1 MAVTVGR
8 LTRQS
13 LEGGFLAVGVGYRLG
28 VKHPSMGV
36 EEELLLVSATGQP
49 LPRSKAVA
57 EGTEGV
63 DVELEL
69 TRAQVETNSPVCET
83 ADELHEQL
91 TVMRKKLAVSAAEQG
106 GRLLA
111 VAAPPTG
118 EAAHLVT
125 RKPRYLEMEGRYG
138 LLAKEQ
144 AVCGCHVHIDV
155 PDKEAAIR
163 VSNHLRPWLPALLA
177 LTANSAVYLGHDTG
191 FASWRWIMWSRW
203 PCVGQPP
210 YFESAE
216 HYDRLVQTFLTS
228 GAIMDERMV
237 YWDARPSSHLP
248 TIELRVSDVPLT
260 VDETVLHATLGRAL
274 VMTAL
279 DSGSLGPELQPEVL
293 RAAYWL
299 AAKNGL
305 TGDNLDVRRNK
316 VLPIEQVLGLLIDH
330 VRPALEQLG
339 EVERVETTIQRLLRE
354 GNGARRQQKAFREGD
369 DLIAL
374 TELRP

>member
-13 LEGGFLAVGVGYRLG
+13 LEVGFHGSGVGYRLG
-28 VKHPSMGV
+28 MKHPSMGV

-49 LPRSKAVA
+49 LPQSKAVA
-57 EGTEGV
+57 DGTEGI

-69 TRAQVETNSPVCET
+69 TRAQVETNSPVCDT

-91 TVMRKKLAVSAAEQG
+91 TAMRKKLAVSAAEQG

-125 RKPRYLEMEGRYG
+125 RKPRYQEMEERYG
-138 LLAKEQ
+138 LLAQEQ

-155 PDKEAAIR
+155 PDKEAAVR
-163 VSNHLRPWLPALLA
+163 VSNHLRPWLPSLLA
-177 LTANSAVYLGHDTG
+177 LSANSAVYLGHDTG

-216 HYDRLVQTFLTS
+216 HYDRLVQTYLAS
-228 GAIMDERMV
+228 GSIMDERMV
-237 YWDARPSSHLP
+237 YWDVRPSSHLP
-248 TIELRVSDVPLT
+248 TVEVRVSDVPLT
-260 VDETVLHATLGRAL
+260 VDETVLHATLVRAL

-279 DSGSLGPELQPEVL
+279 DDGGLGPELQPELL

-299 AAKNGL
+299 AAKDGL
-305 TGDNLDVRRNK
+305 TGNNLDVRRAE
-316 VLPIEQVLGLLIDH
+316 VLPIRQVLQLMIDH
-330 VRPALEQLG
+330 ARPALEQLG
-339 EVERVETTIQRLLRE
+339 EVERVETTVDRLLRE
-354 GNGARRQQKAFREGD
+354 GNGAMKQREAFREGD

-374 TELRP
+374 TAAAP

>member
-1 MAVTVGR
+1 
-8 LTRQS
+8 
-13 LEGGFLAVGVGYRLG
+13 
-28 VKHPSMGV
+28 MGV